1 MSNSRAGGA
10 LRLAGGTTAN
20 GVSKDVANS
29 GVSLNLGLEGVLT
42 LLPLVYVLQFF
53 FPPLIFILHFW
64 SSAVYLY
71 MEITAIIYAVC
82 LLNLVLCK
90 GNNPKYE

>member
-53 FPPLIFILHFW
+53 FPLLFLFFTSGVQQSIFTWKSL
-64 SSAVYLY
+64 
-71 MEITAIIYAVC
+71 
-82 LLNLVLCK
+82 
-90 GNNPKYE
+90 P

>member
-20 GVSKDVANS
+20 GVSKDVASS

-42 LLPLVYVLQFF
+42 LLPRVYVLQIFLFPLLFLFF
-53 FPPLIFILHFW
+53 TSGVQQSIFTWKSL
-64 SSAVYLY
+64 
-71 MEITAIIYAVC
+71 
-82 LLNLVLCK
+82 
-90 GNNPKYE
+90 P

>member
-53 FPPLIFILHFW
+53 FSPSYFYSSLLEFSSLSLHGNH
-64 SSAVYLY
+64 
-71 MEITAIIYAVC
+71 C
-82 LLNLVLCK
+82 HNLCRVLA
-90 GNNPKYE
+90 EFSTL

>member
-42 LLPLVYVLQFF
+42 LLPRVYVLQIFLFPLLFLFF
-53 FPPLIFILHFW
+53 TSGVQQSIFTWKSL
-64 SSAVYLY
+64 
-71 MEITAIIYAVC
+71 
-82 LLNLVLCK
+82 
-90 GNNPKYE
+90 P